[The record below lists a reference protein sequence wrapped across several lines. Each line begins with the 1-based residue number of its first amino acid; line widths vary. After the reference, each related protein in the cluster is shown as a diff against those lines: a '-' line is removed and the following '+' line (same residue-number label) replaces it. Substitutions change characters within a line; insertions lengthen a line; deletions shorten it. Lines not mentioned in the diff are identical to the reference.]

1 MSRTPQIV
9 ERARADVDN
18 IFNWLVTRSVQGAIS
33 RYLAF
38 YRAVERIASAPE
50 TDAEAAES
58 HQLGRPLKQ
67 SLFKTR
73 RGRTYRIVFQVD
85 QDEIIILRVR
95 GPGQAP
101 LRNRDLES

>member
-9 ERARADVDN
+9 ERARANVDN
-18 IFNWLVTRSVQGAIS
+18 IFNWLVTRSVKVQSLGTWRLI
-33 RYLAF
+33 
-38 YRAVERIASAPE
+38 VERIASAPE

-58 HQLGRPLKQ
+58 DQLGRPLKQ

-85 QDEIIILRVR
+85 QGEIIILRVR

-101 LRNRDLES
+101 LRNRDLET